1 MTQANIG
8 YYTDWYIQGGIV
20 KIVSRLKGSLEQAE
34 QWHPG
39 SRYKS
44 RRNKSQMASFPNF
57 TKIFVRR
64 WPKRT
69 WTLCQMKR
77 LIMINSS
84 GNICQCKLDS
94 NVNSFCCYIYYW
106 RYQIPLYFLIGIPVS
121 WRASKTLS
129 KFVSFILRRTLTKVK

>member
-1 MTQANIG
+1 MTQANID
-8 YYTDWYIQGGIV
+8 YWNIQGGVVIIV
-20 KIVSRLKGSLEQAE
+20 FRLKGSLEQAE

-57 TKIFVRR
+57 TKIFVRQ
-64 WPKRT
+64 WLKRT

-84 GNICQCKLDS
+84 GKICRYKLEQIVD
-94 NVNSFCCYIYYW
+94 SFCHWYYW
-106 RYQIPLYFLIGIPVS
+106 KYQMPLYFFIGIPVS
-121 WRASKTLS
+121 WRASKTLW